1 MESSSFVLLYL
12 PSFTCFTVC
21 LPTLYTHTH
30 TTTPSLIIHHHFVPH
45 SSSQY
50 APSHPVPSHLLSNP
64 NDPARRTPARV
75 ARSLALLVPA
85 FAQVVGA
92 AVHDDGAAE
101 DAFGPDELD
110 LLVRDGP
117 LGVAL
122 GVRLEVAQVADVAF
136 GVGGGAVR
144 FGEGVDWGP
153 PRFVCQRLGM
163 DGWMD
168 GFTRRFMKGE
178 KGMMGGGGLNNDSQ

>member
-1 MESSSFVLLYL
+1 MLLYL

-21 LPTLYTHTH
+21 LPTLYTHTQ
-30 TTTPSLIIHHHFVPH
+30 PLPH
-45 SSSQY
+45 SSYIITSF
-50 APSHPVPSHLLSNP
+50 PIPPHSMLHLLHPTPSHLLSNP
-64 NDPARRTPARV
+64 NDPASRTPARV